1 MSKSKLWKFK
11 KFLIIAMMV
20 LVAVV
25 ATPAGAVYFS
35 DSFRPIEK
43 SQTDNITLVDEL
55 FNIPNIISASIEK
68 LTGVSKVELASF
80 TKAQILG
87 KF

>member
-11 KFLIIAMMV
+11 KFLIISTMV
-20 LVAVV
+20 LIAVV
-25 ATPAGAVYFS
+25 ATPASAVYFS
-35 DSFRPIEK
+35 DSFKPIEK
-43 SQTDNITLVDEL
+43 SRIQEATVIDSL
-55 FNIPNIISASIEK
+55 FNIPNLISTSIEK
-68 LTGVSKVELASF
+68 LTGVGNVELASF

>member
-1 MSKSKLWKFK
+1 
-11 KFLIIAMMV
+11 MMV

-25 ATPAGAVYFS
+25 ATPASAVYFS
-35 DSFRPIEK
+35 DSFRPMEK

>member
-25 ATPAGAVYFS
+25 ATPASAVYFS